1 MLLVNDKNNFCVL
14 RICLKD
20 NIFITAGKR
29 SATRGIGAFKN
40 TV

>member
-1 MLLVNDKNNFCVL
+1 MTKTIL
-14 RICLKD
+14 ICLKD

-29 SATRGIGAFKN
+29 SATRGIGALKN